1 MNYIHEN
8 FMLNGKT
15 AQALYHSYAKNKP
28 IYDYHCHLNPK
39 EIYEDKVFSDISD
52 LWLGADHYKWR
63 AMRAMGVSE
72 EYITGNASP
81 KDKFRAWAYTLE
93 HLIGNPLYHWSH
105 LELKEYFET
114 DELLSTS
121 NWEAIYNHCNQK
133 IRSESLSPKTFIKKS
148 NVRFICTTDA
158 PADSLEY
165 HKLIKNTDFNTLVV
179 PGFRPDKFMTV
190 DSEDFCANLEL
201 LQKAADCTV
210 DTYDALLAALES
222 RLICFKEL
230 GSNISDHGLAVLY
243 SVLPNSSE
251 ADKIFKNRL
260 NGENISEKEKAVFQ
274 TTLLHDLGKLY
285 YKHSFVLQ
293 IHFGALRNNNSAA
306 FASLGADSGYDSI
319 QDQIDIALALNM
331 FLNNLTKEGKMPKC
345 ILYNLDPVYN
355 DLIDT
360 TISNFQSESG
370 IRSKIQH
377 GSGWWFNDTKRGML
391 DQIDSLATQGILMNF
406 VGMLTDSRSFMSYTR
421 HDYFRRIVCTYVG
434 ERVDSGEFPNEP
446 HMLEKL
452 ISNICCNNAAE
463 YFNIHTQEAQ

>member
-1 MNYIHEN
+1 MGYIHED

-15 AQALYHSYAKNKP
+15 AQNLYHSYAKNKP

-39 EIYEDKVFSDISD
+39 EIYENNIFTDISD

-63 AMRAMGVSE
+63 AMRAMGVPE
-72 EYITGNASP
+72 EHITGSGSA

-105 LELKEYFET
+105 LELKEYFGI

-121 NWEAIYNHCNQK
+121 NWEAMYNFCNQK
-133 IRSESLSPKTFIKKS
+133 IRSESLSPKTFIKQS

-165 HKLIKNTDFNTLVV
+165 HKLIKNTDFDTLVV
-179 PGFRPDKFMTV
+179 PGFRPDKFMAV
-190 DSEDFCANLEL
+190 NAQDFSVNIEL
-201 LQKAADCTV
+201 LEKASGYTV
-210 DTYDALLAALES
+210 RSYETLLSALES
-222 RLICFKEL
+222 RILCFQEL
-230 GSNISDHGLAVLY
+230 GSHISDHGLAVLY
-243 SVLPNSSE
+243 PVHPDSGATDTILKKRIKGE
-251 ADKIFKNRL
+251 AV
-260 NGENISEKEKAVFQ
+260 SEKERAVFQ

-285 YKHSFVLQ
+285 YKYGFVLQ
-293 IHFGALRNNNSAA
+293 IHFGAIRNNNSAA

-319 QDQIDIALALNM
+319 QDQIDIAWALNM
-331 FLNNLTKEGKMPKC
+331 FLDNLTNEGKMPKC
-345 ILYNLDPVYN
+345 ILYNLNPVYN

-360 TISNFQSESG
+360 TIANFQSESG

-377 GSGWWFNDTKRGML
+377 GSAWWFNDTKRGMI
-391 DQIDSLATQGILMNF
+391 DQIDSLATQGVLMNF

-421 HDYFRRIVCTYVG
+421 HDYFRRILCTYVG

-446 HMLEKL
+446 HILEKL
-452 ISNICCNNAAE
+452 ISNICCNNAVE